1 MNYANTISRN
11 GKATKKSKRVA
22 VVSAVGT
29 VRAMDEKT
37 KGCKGTA
44 EGQAKIRPTCDVTN
58 AFLRFRFYPR
68 LQETE
73 TVQDCNRLKM
83 DRDFFKSLSLIAEKF
98 NLSMLDDCTNIP
110 FPYNIAESMA
120 HLKNQLKKTV
130 ADWRDVRLIH
140 HKNSTYFAQEERYD
154 TGMTLYYIPVF
165 PLYNILQNKETT
177 QVSELLL
184 SVYAYIFQVLGVPYY
199 RSDDCYL
206 YSMYETLENWIYD
219 DGAEE
224 EFIQEIDDAKAIGD
238 FMLKLI
244 SDPKNLRNYK
254 NRLKSFVAK
263 TDFDKQC
270 LSVAKSF
277 FWLLTKYPKVRIDR
291 KFYPLRF
298 REEIDDIERPVALD
312 NYVSFCASIQG
323 CLFES
328 LCQSVNDDLQE
339 YSDIDEPTRFIPYDN
354 RKIKENDFDFESRL
368 FNSLDNLIQL
378 WQEHNR

>member
-11 GKATKKSKRVA
+11 GKTTKKSKRVA
-22 VVSAVGT
+22 VVSAVGA

-37 KGCKGTA
+37 KGCRGTA
-44 EGQAKIRPTCDVTN
+44 EGQTKVRPTCDVTN
-58 AFLRFRFYPR
+58 AFLRCRFYPR

-98 NLSMLDDCTNIP
+98 NLSMLECTNIP
-110 FPYNIAESMA
+110 FPYNIADSMA
-120 HLKNQLKKTV
+120 HLKKQLKETV
-130 ADWRDVRLIH
+130 ADWSDVRLIH
-140 HKNSTYFAQEERYD
+140 YKNSTFFAQEMRYD

-165 PLYNILQNKETT
+165 PLYNILHNKDTK

-184 SVYAYIFQVLGVPYY
+184 SVYAYIYQVLGVPNY

-206 YSMYETLENWIYD
+206 YSMYEMLENWIYD

-224 EFIQEIDDAKAIGD
+224 GFIQEIDDAKTIGD
-238 FMLKLI
+238 FMGKII
-244 SDPKNLRNYK
+244 SDPKNLLNYK

-277 FWLLTKYPKVRIDR
+277 FGLLTKYPKARIDR

-298 REEIDDIERPVALD
+298 REKIEDIERPIGLD

-328 LCQSVNDDLQE
+328 LFQSVNEDLQE
-339 YSDIDEPTRFIPYDN
+339 YNEIDEPTRFIPYDN
-354 RKIKENDFDFESRL
+354 RKIKENDFDFESRV
-368 FNSLDNLIQL
+368 FNALDNLIQL
-378 WQEHNR
+378 WQEHLR